1 MWPGGTPHVVV
12 RCGSLSLI
20 HLLAFFFFL
29 TLAIFLYPE
38 ILCTKDG
45 TQPEASQWGESAPGD
60 QRKQPSRRQSKSK
73 RSSTSWGAVLAD
85 HKFYNLWKFV
95 SHFSSTPWCC
105 WDCMC
110 TPSPPPPITH
120 THTPSPQKNPETW
133 KTHSPVWND
142 LLVRPPSPSQMQ
154 SELLLATS
162 PTT

>member
-20 HLLAFFFFL
+20 HLLAFCFFL
-29 TLAIFLYPE
+29 ILAIFLYPE

-154 SELLLATS
+154 SEMLLATS